1 MMGSKRIL
9 ISAKIKTA
17 YCHTH
22 HTLKS
27 KNVGTLFLYHNSDRV
42 VILLLPVYMPRH
54 SKTNQLS
61 FFFLMWHMY
70 GPFTVSS
77 KATKNNS
84 SSSTTCRLSAFCIS
98 EELLLQLYLI
108 FYNLRMCK
116 CTVSWN
122 TKFILPSL
130 SITNING
137 TKNPINQNYSLNFI
151 CPITMKLTLAPVSR
165 KACYPILPSLPS
177 P

>member
-1 MMGSKRIL
+1 MWEPSFYTIIL
-9 ISAKIKTA
+9 IEGWYYRYQST
-17 YCHTH
+17 CLDTQ
-22 HTLKS
+22 
-27 KNVGTLFLYHNSDRV
+27 
-42 VILLLPVYMPRH
+42 
-54 SKTNQLS
+54 NQINCL
-61 FFFLMWHMY
+61 FFFFMWHMY

-151 CPITMKLTLAPVSR
+151 CPITMKLTLAPFSR